1 MLVDLTKL
9 SLMVTEHT
17 RANYLF
23 QESGSKMMFSLSP
36 AVTAALSDHR
46 PVVALES
53 AFIAHGLPPPDN
65 LMTARACE
73 QAIKDSGALPAT
85 IGIVAGRVVIGLND
99 EQLLEIAGEREVFKV
114 NPANLGQV
122 IARGKWGATTVAASL
137 HFAHLAGIRVFATG
151 GIGGVHRGGS
161 ESYDISADLGAL
173 ARYPVITV
181 CSGAKAILDLPKTLE
196 LLETLGVPVVGYQ
209 TGEFPAF
216 YSRSS
221 SLKLDLIA
229 ENVDQAIAY
238 ANAHWQ
244 SGFSS
249 AVLIATP
256 VPLKYEIPREEI
268 EGPIGEVLSE
278 AAEQGITGKALTPFL
293 LSRVTER
300 TGGRA
305 LRTNQALLRN
315 NAELAGKIAAA
326 LV

>member
-1 MLVDLTKL
+1 
-9 SLMVTEHT
+9 
-17 RANYLF
+17 
-23 QESGSKMMFSLSP
+23 MFSLSP
-36 AVTAALSDHR
+36 AVAAALNEHQ

-85 IGIVAGRVVIGLND
+85 IGIVAGHVVIGLNA
-99 EQLLEIAGEREVFKV
+99 EQLSEIAAGREVFKV
-114 NPANLGQV
+114 NPANLAQV
-122 IARGKWGATTVAASL
+122 IARRKWGATTVAASL
-137 HFAHLAGIRVFATG
+137 HFAHMAGIRVFATG

-161 ESYDISADLGAL
+161 DSYDISADLGAL

-196 LLETLGVPVVGYQ
+196 LLETMGVPVVGYQ

-221 SLKLDLIA
+221 GLKLDLVA
-229 ENVDQAIAY
+229 ENVDEVIAY

-244 SGFSS
+244 AGFSS
-249 AVLIATP
+249 AVLIAMP
-256 VPLKYEIPREEI
+256 VPQEYQIPREEI
-268 EGPIGEVLSE
+268 EGPIDEVLSE
-278 AAEQGITGKALTPFL
+278 AAEQGIKGKALTPFL
-293 LSRVTER
+293 LSRISER
-300 TGGRA
+300 TGGLA

-315 NAELAGKIAAA
+315 NAEIAGKIAAV